1 MDVEKFEKERYDKE
15 DLAKSVEVLRKGGII
30 LYPTDTVW
38 GIGCDATN
46 AEAVKRIY
54 DLKKRDDAKSM
65 LVLVGSDGQLQRSVE
80 KVPDAAWM
88 LIDVA
93 VEPMTI
99 IYDRP
104 KGIAANLLAD
114 DGSLGIRITNEA
126 FSQALCLQL
135 RHPLVST
142 SANVSGDKTPSF
154 FAEISDEI
162 RNGVDYVVKYRQN
175 DTSPHKSS
183 SIIKVT
189 DSDVIRIIR

>member
-54 DLKKRDDAKSM
+54 ALKKRDDAKSM

-126 FSQALCLQL
+126 FSQALCRQL

>member
-126 FSQALCLQL
+126 FSQALCRQL

-142 SANVSGDKTPSF
+142 SANVSGDNTPSF